1 MDIAS
6 RIKAIRNAEKLSQS
20 QFCEIMDMP
29 ISTLK
34 KIEGGH
40 NEPGWVT
47 LEKITNHPRFSKYTL
62 WIMTGKSSPEA
73 GQISPALAHSGQE
86 KEISSR
92 SDKKIG

>member
-1 MDIAS
+1 
-6 RIKAIRNAEKLSQS
+6 
-20 QFCEIMDMP
+20 
-29 ISTLK
+29 
-34 KIEGGH
+34 
-40 NEPGWVT
+40 
-47 LEKITNHPRFSKYTL
+47 EKITNHPRFSKYTL